1 MRLPGHQVPKSKAWP
16 AKLLIEPDTK
26 IMQRHLCSQA
36 CLKSAEV
43 MGPFAIDAESMPELL
58 IHGLHDLPYS
68 SQPASEPLGPRYLA
82 VALRWADDLG
92 AIGPP
97 PSLV

>member
-26 IMQRHLCSQA
+26 MMQRHLCSQA

-43 MGPFAIDAESMPELL
+43 MGPFAIDAEGMPELL

-68 SQPASEPLGPRYLA
+68 SQR
-82 VALRWADDLG
+82 
-92 AIGPP
+92 
-97 PSLV
+97 